1 MTNLNEEFDFG
12 NVGTIGETS
21 SSNTNE
27 NDKIISL
34 LEGLDKKIDILLS
47 NNKTE
52 EKNENVAEE
61 IKLPETPVESTE
73 EIINN
78 LDASQEFDIDK
89 IMANNLNFPS
99 NEDIVQNENVSI
111 PEQPVES
118 KPEEIDSLEETA
130 GFSPVNI
137 NTITVDDLIQSNKEE
152 ELPKVEE
159 VAPVIE
165 EQKPESSV
173 VIPIEDLLNKQ
184 TDATTPV
191 DTTPIESIETI
202 SSEPINPIVSEPVV
216 PSVTEVPT
224 TPVVPVDSVS
234 SPVPQPVVTPIQ
246 EPTVETIKED
256 PIVAATEDKKYTI
269 VTDLYG
275 PSLRMNKVN
284 TGETPHRVFSSEKL
298 NGILDKKQEKKEL
311 VMNNNA
317 A

>member
-1 MTNLNEEFDFG
+1 MANLNDEFDFG
-12 NVGTIGETS
+12 NIGTIGETS

-34 LEGLDKKIDILLS
+34 LEGLDKKMDILLS
-47 NNKTE
+47 NNKIE
-52 EKNENVAEE
+52 EKNENVVEE
-61 IKLPETPVESTE
+61 IKLPETPVAATE
-73 EIINN
+73 ETINN

-99 NEDIVQNENVSI
+99 NEDIVQNENASI

-152 ELPKVEE
+152 EPVVPVVDE
-159 VAPVIE
+159 VAPIIE

-173 VIPIEDLLNKQ
+173 VIPIEDLLNKE
-184 TDATTPV
+184 TNATTPV

-202 SSEPINPIVSEPVV
+202 SSEPVTPVAPVQEPVQPV
-216 PSVTEVPT
+216 QP
-224 TPVVPVDSVS
+224 TPVVPLDSVS
-234 SPVPQPVVTPIQ
+234 SPSPQPVVTPIQ

-256 PIVAATEDKKYTI
+256 PIVAATEDKKYTV

-298 NGILDKKQEKKEL
+298 NGILDKKQAKKEL
-311 VMNNNA
+311 VMNDIA